1 MDKKKKIIRIVAIAL
16 AALMALSVFAVLFNV
31 LGQ

>member
-1 MDKKKKIIRIVAIAL
+1 MDKRKIIRIVAIAL
-16 AALMALSVFAVLFNV
+16 AVLMALSVFAVLFNI

>member
-1 MDKKKKIIRIVAIAL
+1 MDKKKIIRIIAIVL

-31 LGQ
+31 LGN